1 MIGAAR
7 ISHRNQWLQAVAMSL
22 VLHGAA
28 IGGILYERAPAA
40 PTSTATPPVI
50 TVDTLLSQGA
60 VPAAPVLTPVVPEV
74 PPEMPQ
80 PQDIAALS
88 APTQAPPARIPADSP
103 AQAPMDSAI
112 VTTGG
117 EMWAVVQPA
126 IPALPPDVP
135 LSGLDDAP
143 PEAPEPALPAEPVGE
158 PLDPRLEGMIQRIRD
173 KLDESCLLALPQLTA
188 DGQVR
193 IAVLA
198 AADRQ
203 IGAFVDEITE
213 GLGEIPDRRVL
224 LDQRQCPGLTFAR
237 RTEDYPLFGLQMQ
250 LDAAD
255 IDSGNSVTGRIAN
268 GAGHYNTLLLVDDNG
283 VVQDLRRFLTV
294 QGGEVGFDV
303 PMSRAGAARDTNQ
316 LLIAIATP
324 GRIDSVTRNA
334 GRLAADFFPEL
345 IAELGDNVL
354 IGVSSVYVR

>member
-1 MIGAAR
+1 MIGGAR

-60 VPAAPVLTPVVPEV
+60 APAAPVLTPVVPEV
-74 PPEMPQ
+74 LQ
-80 PQDIAALS
+80 PQDIASLP
-88 APTQAPPARIPADSP
+88 APTQAPPARIPADSL

-126 IPALPPDVP
+126 IPDVP
-135 LSGLDDAP
+135 LPGLDDAP
-143 PEAPEPALPAEPVGE
+143 PEAPDPALPAEPVGE

-237 RTEDYPLFGLQMQ
+237 RTADYPLFGLQMQ